1 MVNGIQGGNA
11 VTKDP
16 KSNIFGHIEKN
27 TNISASDVFQVAD
40 SVKNANFSDE
50 KTVRQLVRQ
59 LSKMANK
66 PIPKEKEDQIVE
78 MITKQNLP
86 MDMGTLQKM
95 MKK

>member
-1 MVNGIQGGNA
+1 MA
-11 VTKDP
+11 KDP

-27 TNISASDVFQVAD
+27 SNISANEVFQVAD